1 MADELEP
8 LKQKVKTSDLLNAKE
23 KQEWL
28 FLLPKMSQVQ
38 LEELQELLSIHMPPP
53 KTSSVF
59 PPAKPKFFSTPT
71 VVPPGR
77 VQQVS
82 QPPPRLTDLPPPR
95 PPWADRDLQP
105 PQPPPALHITPPSVS
120 EATSLPQPVISIP
133 IPAPP
138 AEYANLNDAPESPL
152 ESVSLPP
159 PTSFAAPTRSVED
172 LHSVTVAAMRQAP
185 SIFVFLEELGK
196 KMKETMARQN
206 LNADEVMQSF
216 EQSPLYKVYLEAG
229 LKIMDGQEPAT
240 LTRSEFEAM
249 TDFRA
254 ALRKNLSF

>member
-8 LKQKVKTSDLLNAKE
+8 LKQKVKTSDLLTAKE

-38 LEELQELLSIHMPPP
+38 LEELQELLAIHLPPP
-53 KTSSVF
+53 KTSAVV
-59 PPAKPKFFSTPT
+59 PPAKPKSFGSPT

-77 VQQVS
+77 VQQVPE
-82 QPPPRLTDLPPPR
+82 PPPRLTDLQSPR
-95 PPWADRDLQP
+95 PPRADRDLQP
-105 PQPPPALHITPPSVS
+105 PQPPPALHITPPSVP
-120 EATSLPQPVISIP
+120 EAMPPPQPVISIP

-138 AEYANLNDAPESPL
+138 AEYANLDDAQKPPL
-152 ESVSLPP
+152 EAVSLPP
-159 PTSFAAPTRSVED
+159 LTSFAAPTRSVED
-172 LHSVTVAAMRQAP
+172 LHSVTVMALRQAP

-196 KMKETMARQN
+196 KMKEAMARQN

-216 EQSPLYKVYLEAG
+216 EQSPLYKTYLEAG

-249 TDFRA
+249 TDFRTT
-254 ALRKNLSF
+254 LRKNLNF